1 MSDPHKIRK
10 QHAFRPRQKAAAGAE
25 RRSTGRYDPG
35 FEMKVEL
42 ITKRDD
48 LLIRRLVLEPGEGTP
63 WHTDSCHRF
72 SFVVRGEQLRIEFHE
87 TGEEVDV
94 VMHPSLA
101 DLDEPDAR
109 VHRGVNADAAP
120 YDQIVM
126 FFLRDPRGNP
136 QLEPANAS
144 AIALPTS
151 AVFALPPRSGVR
163 GPSRSTTSIASIIAS
178 CAARYFLSPLP
189 R

>member
-1 MSDPHKIRK
+1 
-10 QHAFRPRQKAAAGAE
+10 
-25 RRSTGRYDPG
+25 
-35 FEMKVEL
+35 MKVEL
-42 ITKRDD
+42 ITKRDE

-63 WHTDSCHRF
+63 WHTDSCYRF
-72 SFVVRGEQLRIEFHE
+72 SAVVRGEQFRIEFHE

-94 VMHPSLA
+94 ATYPGLA
-101 DLDEPDAR
+101 DWGEPDAR
-109 VHRGVNADAAP
+109 VHRGVNAGAVP
-120 YDQIVM
+120 YEEMVM
-126 FFLRDPRGNP
+126 LFLRDPDGNP

>member
-1 MSDPHKIRK
+1 
-10 QHAFRPRQKAAAGAE
+10 
-25 RRSTGRYDPG
+25 
-35 FEMKVEL
+35 MKVEL
-42 ITKRDD
+42 ITRRDE

-63 WHTDSCHRF
+63 WHTDSCYRF
-72 SFVVRGEQLRIEFHE
+72 SAVVRGEQLRIEFHE

-94 VMHPSLA
+94 ATYPGLA
-101 DLDEPDAR
+101 DWGTESDAC
-109 VHRGVNADAAP
+109 VYRGVNAGAAP
-120 YDQIVM
+120 YDEIVM
-126 FFLRDPRGNP
+126 FFLRDLRGNP

-163 GPSRSTTSIASIIAS
+163 GPSRNTTSIASIIAS
-178 CAARYFLSPLP
+178 CAARYFLSPLL